1 MAADP
6 ALPHLEGGSALV
18 SDSTTGRTS
27 WHRAAGRAAVVGGC
41 YGSREGG
48 SNRRTIWQ
56 QWHRA
61 ARRAAAISGCH
72 CSSAPQGGW
81 RRSADVTE
89 AGAASCH
96 LEGGGESVSNT
107 TAGSTS
113 CHGATWR
120 VAVSWSLI
128 RQQIVVHCCIAPQGA
143 AAVGGFG
150 RHGSGCCLASLG
162 GRR

>member
-1 MAADP
+1 MTGGRYHSTGALGAGSAEVMAADP
-6 ALPHLEGGSALV
+6 ALPHLEGGSELV

-41 YGSREGG
+41 YGSGGGG

-72 CSSAPQGGW
+72 CSSAPQGGR

-113 CHGATWR
+113 GHGATWR
-120 VAVSWSLI
+120 VASGTLVPLISWFDI
-128 RQQIVVHCCIAPQGA
+128 
-143 AAVGGFG
+143 
-150 RHGSGCCLASLG
+150 
-162 GRR
+162 